1 MRQNSLKS
9 CMTLSTAMGLL
20 FSVVPLAIAS
30 DTVKLDEEQTLTASR
45 PVSGQD
51 TVTIE
56 YPSWF
61 FRTTL
66 EISRQEY
73 ENKQNLEQKYPG
85 YRLVEKPLAVE
96 KQEKEE
102 TVKILY
108 KGWLGSSVLDIPKSE
123 YENSALFAQKY
134 PGYTLLIIEEKALI
148 SQEETQP
155 KPKVSIRDLKKA
167 LDSVST
173 EDDLTM
179 SRIVSLV
186 QKTKE
191 KNEVEGTPVVVKV
204 CTDEE

>member
-1 MRQNSLKS
+1 M
-9 CMTLSTAMGLL
+9 
-20 FSVVPLAIAS
+20 
-30 DTVKLDEEQTLTASR
+30 
-45 PVSGQD
+45 
-51 TVTIE
+51 
-56 YPSWF
+56 
-61 FRTTL
+61 
-66 EISRQEY
+66 
-73 ENKQNLEQKYPG
+73 
-85 YRLVEKPLAVE
+85 
-96 KQEKEE
+96 
-102 TVKILY
+102 
-108 KGWLGSSVLDIPKSE
+108 GSSVLDIPKSE